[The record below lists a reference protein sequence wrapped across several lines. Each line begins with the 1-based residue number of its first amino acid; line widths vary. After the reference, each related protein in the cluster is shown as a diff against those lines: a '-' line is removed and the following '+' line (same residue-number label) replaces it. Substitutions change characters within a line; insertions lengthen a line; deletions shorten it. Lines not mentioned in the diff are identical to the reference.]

1 MSELIPVS
9 FLREAELKHGRIAML
24 GFLGF
29 VVSEYVRLPGEI
41 HNVSPVAAHD
51 VFVQNGGM
59 FQILAAVT
67 ALETVSIIALKDTI
81 EGKRTPG
88 DYGFDPLNLYRRLDQ
103 RNKDVMAYKEI
114 KNGRLAM
121 LGFAGAITQSAL
133 FDSGFPYSS

>member
-1 MSELIPVS
+1 
-9 FLREAELKHGRIAML
+9 ML

-29 VVSEYVRLPGEI
+29 VVSEYIRLPGEI

-67 ALETVSIIALKDTI
+67 AFETVSIIALKDTI

-88 DYGFDPLNLYRRLDQ
+88 DYGFDPLNLYGKLDQ

-121 LGFAGAITQSAL
+121 LGFAGAVTQSAL

>member
-1 MSELIPVS
+1 
-9 FLREAELKHGRIAML
+9 ML

-29 VVSEYVRLPGEI
+29 VVSEYIHLPGEI

-59 FQILAAVT
+59 FQILTAIT
-67 ALETVSIIALKDTI
+67 ALEAVSIIALKDTV

-88 DYGFDPLNLYRRLDQ
+88 DYGFDPLYLYGKLDQ
-103 RNKDVMAYKEI
+103 RGKDLMAYKEI

-121 LGFAGAITQSAL
+121 LGFAGAVTQSAL